1 MFGAAQIAQQLE
13 AKMVVISSST
23 GETALIKSK
32 QRDFIPTVCLTHH
45 SAVARFIC
53 LYWGVIPVRTDSP
66 HLPEEFRAFVN
77 ELAKSFAGGQIGD
90 PVVMVTDNQWM
101 PDVHDNILVG
111 RIS

>member
-13 AKMVVISSST
+13 ARIVVISSST

-45 SAVARFIC
+45 REVARFIC
-53 LYWGVIPVRTDSP
+53 LYWGVIPICTGQP
-66 HLPEEFRAFVN
+66 HTPEQFRSFVN
-77 ELAKSFAGGQIGD
+77 EWAKSVALGRIGD